1 MRYEE
6 SRTIRKI
13 SLIILLGFLV
23 TAFTP
28 IIKAEPLKP
37 ILGEFTAV
45 SKPKELSS
53 WSLSAHAGVNNPT
66 GSFGNS
72 YDSGTSFGL
81 DLEYLFNSNYAME
94 LFLGIDNFDGV
105 VGIQDTDIF
114 HLSMN
119 GKRYFTHSIHRY
131 FVQAGFGSY
140 DFDPGTTEFGYNIG
154 AGFQWNQTLHLAFE
168 VTAKYHSIDTS
179 GDSSDFSILHVGVR
193 HRF

>member
-28 IIKAEPLKP
+28 TIKAEPLKP

-45 SKPKELSS
+45 SKPKELSA

-66 GSFGNS
+66 GSFGYSN
-72 YDSGTSFGL
+72 DSGTSFGL
-81 DLEYLFNSNYAME
+81 DLEYLFNSNYAVE
-94 LFLGIDNFDGV
+94 LFLGFDNFDGA
-105 VGIQDTDIF
+105 GSNPDTDVD
-114 HLSMN
+114 HLSLN
-119 GKRYFTHSIHRY
+119 GKRYFTNLIHRY
-131 FVQAGFGSY
+131 FVQAGIGSY
-140 DFDPGTTEFGYNIG
+140 DFDPGSTESGYNVG

-179 GDSSDFSILHVGVR
+179 GDSSDFTTLHAGVR
-193 HRF
+193 QRF